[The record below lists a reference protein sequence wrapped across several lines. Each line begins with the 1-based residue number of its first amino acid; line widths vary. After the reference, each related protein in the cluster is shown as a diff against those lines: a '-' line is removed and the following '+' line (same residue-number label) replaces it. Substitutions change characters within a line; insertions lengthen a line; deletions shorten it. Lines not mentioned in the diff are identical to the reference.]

1 MHFINTNFKHSL
13 NFMDLYL
20 RHHHQFKSCFFTA
33 SFFKDA
39 LVISRKSTSP
49 TESVDIFRF
58 VNLPVL
64 NVIVL
69 FREMCRLRKEI
80 LTHKLE
86 IHNEIILINTSKFV
100 LIK

>member
-1 MHFINTNFKHSL
+1 MHFINTNFKYSF

-20 RHHHQFKSCFFTA
+20 RHHQFKSCFFTA

-39 LVISRKSTSP
+39 FISRKSTSP
-49 TESVDIFRF
+49 SESVEDIFRF
-58 VNLPVL
+58 VNLTVL
-64 NVIVL
+64 NVVVF
-69 FREMCRLRKEI
+69 FREMCRLRKEL

-86 IHNEIILINTSKFV
+86 IHNEIILINTRKFA